1 MHSLINLVFYHE
13 KLIYSYEAFD
23 GMAIATQFRA
33 RDAIPKLGIIK
44 DEISRVKEKV
54 QFFIAEIDANHF
66 NVDYDT
72 SNMRHLAVEVNAK
85 LLPNFK
91 VVKIALQSLAGEQQ
105 LLDLEES
112 IVAFFN
118 EFAHELAVRE
128 PRLRAA
134 WQKPEYLVL
143 TDDFKSYCK
152 DIVRSIDKI
161 NELFARIIV
170 RLSAVA
176 QKNNAA

>member
-1 MHSLINLVFYHE
+1 
-13 KLIYSYEAFD
+13 
-23 GMAIATQFRA
+23 MALATQVLARA
-33 RDAIPKLGIIK
+33 AIPQLGKIK

-54 QFFIAEIDANHF
+54 QFFIAEIDASHF

-72 SNMRHLAVEVNAK
+72 SNMRYLAVEINEK

-91 VVKIALQSLAGEQQ
+91 AVKLALQSLAGERQ

-112 IVAFFN
+112 IVAFFK
-118 EFAHELAVRE
+118 EFAHELEVRE
-128 PRLRAA
+128 PRMRAE

-143 TDDFKSYCK
+143 TEDFKSYCK
-152 DIVRSIDKI
+152 DIIRSIDKI
-161 NELFARIIV
+161 NELFARIII

-176 QKNNAA
+176 QKSTAA